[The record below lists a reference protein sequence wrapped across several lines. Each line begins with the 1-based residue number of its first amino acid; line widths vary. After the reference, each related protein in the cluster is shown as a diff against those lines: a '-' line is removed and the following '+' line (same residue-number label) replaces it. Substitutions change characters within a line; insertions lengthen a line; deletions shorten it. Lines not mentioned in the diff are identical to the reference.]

1 MCMDPTIAWFP
12 PEQLGL
18 AHSVWTKIWEIQL
31 GVDNMSLRSNP
42 NLDKK
47 PHDYIPLDNVKTKN
61 VSTNC
66 LNNISFE
73 QSRIKRKRVAGGE
86 NRASTYGLN
95 RHQYKHL
102 LEDGMLTPWKKR
114 NYAADITGLHD
125 EIKDF
130 FEYNSPNAAEAN
142 MRNDVVN
149 RIRAV
154 VKEKWPNAEVE
165 VFGSFKTGLYL
176 PTSDID
182 LVVFG
187 NWKVLPLH
195 ELDRAL
201 REKGIS
207 DAANTK
213 VLDKASVPIIKL
225 KDIKTDIQ
233 IDISFNVPN
242 SVKSA
247 DLIMRFMKDYPN
259 LKYLVLVLKHFL
271 LQRDLN
277 EVFTGGISSYGL
289 ILLTISFLQLHPRND
304 AVDPNANLGVLLIEF
319 FELYGRNFNYL
330 STGIRIRDGGSY
342 VRKDDIHKGLDNG
355 YRLSIVCIEDPLNPG
370 NDIGRSSYGAMQVKY
385 AFEHAYLTLSN
396 ALLPQNMHFLQGSGS
411 ILGRIVR
418 VTDEVVAY
426 RKWVLDNFSEE
437 VKPQLIIE
445 PSGGRTYANV
455 ATSTSS
461 PKVPKLDENRNAA
474 LNERHVKGT
483 VESEHSDS
491 SGSLYKST
499 SSSASTSS
507 SSSIASDSETDPDT
521 AQETQHKDKNS
532 VSTVTQSH
540 VQTVS
545 TKEFTCS
552 RDAQKQPLS
561 ANNNKSRDTSSS
573 NVSSNKSG
581 IVNYNSRQGN
591 ANNGFSSNNS
601 SYHHNIS
608 QNWKERSQG
617 GVQYSG
623 FNKPSSGSYRTNQLQ
638 GNQTGSKAF
647 RNSAKGRK
655 QSGTRKDYNQNQ
667 NFGGSSR

>member
-1 MCMDPTIAWFP
+1 MDPIIAWYQ
-12 PEQLGL
+12 PEHSGP
-18 AHSVWTKIWEIQL
+18 AHEFWVQVWETNQKS
-31 GVDNMSLRSNP
+31 DTMFLRANP

-47 PHDYIPLDNVKTKN
+47 PQDYIPLDNLKN
-61 VSTNC
+61 RGQSANY
-66 LNNISFE
+66 LISISNE
-73 QSRIKRKRVAGGE
+73 QNRINRKREALGE
-86 NRASTYGLN
+86 NRACTYGIN
-95 RHQYKHL
+95 QYRYKHCL
-102 LEDGMLTPWKKR
+102 DSCSLTPWKKR
-114 NYAADITGLHD
+114 NYAADVTGLHD

-154 VKEKWPNAEVE
+154 VKEMWPKAQVE

-187 NWKVLPLH
+187 EWNTLPLH
-195 ELDRAL
+195 QLEKAL

-207 DAANTK
+207 DVSNTK
-213 VLDKASVPIIKL
+213 VLDKATVPIIKL

-247 DLIMRFMKDYPN
+247 DLIMRYMKEYPSV
-259 LKYLVLVLKHFL
+259 KYLVLVIKQFL

-289 ILLTISFLQLHPRND
+289 ILLTISFLQLHPRDD
-304 AVDPNANLGVLLIEF
+304 AVDPNTNLGILLVEF

-330 STGIRIRDGGSY
+330 TTGIRIKNGGSY
-342 VRKDDIHKGLDNG
+342 VKRDEINKDLDNG
-355 YRLSIVCIEDPLNPG
+355 HRPSVVCIEDPLNPG
-370 NDIGRSSYGAMQVKY
+370 NDIGRSSYGMMQVKQ
-385 AFEHAYLTLSN
+385 AFEYAYVTLTGV
-396 ALLPQNMHFLQGSGS
+396 LLQQNIQAADSKES

-426 RKWVLDNFSEE
+426 RKWVLENFSDE
-437 VKPQLIIE
+437 VKQDYITE
-445 PSGGRTYANV
+445 PSGGRTYASV

-461 PKVPKLDENRNAA
+461 PKVAKLDENRNSA
-474 LNERHVKGT
+474 LNERHVKRMM
-483 VESEHSDS
+483 ESEHSDS
-491 SGSLYKST
+491 SGSMYKST

-507 SSSIASDSETDPDT
+507 SSSIASDSETDPDN
-521 AQETQHKDKNS
+521 AQETQHKDKHS
-532 VSTVTQSH
+532 VSTVTQSR
-540 VQTVS
+540 VQTVP
-545 TKEFTCS
+545 TQEFTRR
-552 RDAQKQPLS
+552 RDAQKQPHS
-561 ANNNKSRDTSSS
+561 ANNSKSRDTSSS
-573 NVSSNKSG
+573 SVFSNKSG
-581 IVNYNSRQGN
+581 SVNYNARQGN
-591 ANNGFSSNNS
+591 ANNGFNSNNCS
-601 SYHHNIS
+601 FHHDGS
-608 QNWKERSQG
+608 QNSRDRYQG
-617 GVQYSG
+617 SMQYGSYS
-623 FNKPSSGSYRTNQLQ
+623 KSSSGVYRTNQLNGGQ
-638 GNQTGSKAF
+638 QGSKGP